1 MALLAWGNT
10 GIFDP
15 HSHHFTVRHSC
26 GQKKIMY
33 IHQKIGYDSDLPG

>member
-26 GQKKIMY
+26 GQKKMY
-33 IHQKIGYDSDLPG
+33 IHQKIGYDSDIPG